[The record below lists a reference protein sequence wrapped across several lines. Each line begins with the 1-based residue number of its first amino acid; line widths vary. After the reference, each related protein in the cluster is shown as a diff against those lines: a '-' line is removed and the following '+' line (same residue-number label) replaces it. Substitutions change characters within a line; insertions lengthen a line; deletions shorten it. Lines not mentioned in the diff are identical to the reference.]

1 MRTYAKIAA
10 IFAAVF
16 LFPVTAPADYLFSAP
31 PRETKDKGL
40 YYYGPIAE
48 FLTRATG
55 ERFTYEYAPSWATY
69 TKNMKTGR
77 YDLVFD
83 GPHFVSWRIE
93 NIQHTALVKLPQPH
107 EWRIIARKDDPTVN
121 KLQDLEA
128 KKVCGPASPNFG
140 TLTMFSHFTNPV
152 REPVHIITK
161 GWKDGYDALLAGKC
175 QATVLPKTNH
185 TQYDPSAQR
194 TKVVHQHPAF
204 PNQAFTAGPR
214 MSAELKEKVRQAL
227 LSPAGQQATA
237 RLRERYAAGK
247 DLVEADDAEY
257 AGVSDVLDRAVGF
270 GIFAY

>member
-1 MRTYAKIAA
+1 MRTHAKIAA
-10 IFAAVF
+10 VLAVA
-16 LFPVTAPADYLFSAP
+16 LVLPATALADYLFSAP
-31 PRETKDKGL
+31 PRETEEKGV
-40 YYYGPIAE
+40 YYYGPVAE
-48 FLTRATG
+48 FLTQATG
-55 ERFTYEYAPSWATY
+55 ERFVYEYAPSWATY
-69 TKNMKTGR
+69 AKNMKTGQ

-107 EWRIIARKDDPTVN
+107 EWRVIARTDDPTVN
-121 KLQDLEA
+121 DLKDLEA

-152 REPVHIITK
+152 REPVHVITK
-161 GWKDGYDALLAGKC
+161 GWKDGYNALLAGKC
-175 QATVLPKTNH
+175 QATVLPRTNH
-185 TQYDPSAQR
+185 AQYDPSGQK
-194 TKVVHQHPAF
+194 TKVIHQHPAF

-227 LSPAGQQATA
+227 LSPAGQQAMA

-247 DLVEADDAEY
+247 DLVEANDAEY
-257 AGVSDVLDRAVGF
+257 AGVSSVLDRAVGF